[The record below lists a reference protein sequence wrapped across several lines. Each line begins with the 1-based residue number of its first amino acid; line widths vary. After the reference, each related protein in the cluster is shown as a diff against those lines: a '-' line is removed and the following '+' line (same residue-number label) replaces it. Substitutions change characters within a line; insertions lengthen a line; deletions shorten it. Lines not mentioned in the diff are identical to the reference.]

1 MRKFLSLFLVLF
13 CTSPTWAEQL
23 TQEQALNVAQ
33 DFFDKSGGLKSGT
46 DIKLVAT
53 SSEITGN
60 SSLRGSGEEA
70 FFVFNN
76 NNNSY
81 VIVSADD
88 RMKPILGYSFNS
100 PFHTENIPSNI
111 QNFLSAYYQYYN
123 NLDNSTNIFSSTESS
138 SSSSFATE
146 VSPLLGETN
155 WDQSTPY
162 NNMCPV
168 INGKNSVTGCVATAM
183 AMILKY
189 HEYPTKGTGSHSY
202 TTESGIKCS
211 FDFQSTTFDWAN
223 MLPQYSKV
231 EYNETQA
238 KAVAELMYAC
248 GVAVEMD
255 YSPSES
261 GAYSSDVPNAL
272 INYFGY
278 NKNIGYV
285 SRNYFNTSEWMEM
298 LKKELNSKRPVF
310 YGGSSS
316 EVGHAFVIDGYDKD
330 DMVHVNWGWDG
341 YNNGYFDISSLDP
354 TSTGIGG
361 GSGNGGGFTNNQ
373 SMIIGIQPEDISDFY
388 FSFFALEEM
397 KTDKNSVAKDESFNI
412 TLTNIFN
419 LTSDFNEGLI
429 SVILENQAGEKQ
441 VLYEEL
447 FKDVIKTN
455 YGFNKIVFSD
465 VKIPSETED
474 GNYKLYI
481 ATKEVR
487 EKDYSKVR
495 GNVGSII
502 EYNVSVKDNVCTLT
516 PYSGNL
522 DLNNIHGVLEATTN
536 LYSGM
541 TGKFKLNLSNSDND
555 SEYYGMGGILL
566 LSNDATPKLL
576 SVLTQTQF
584 LIPANTENQE
594 INLSAKMEM
603 EASLSDNKVDI
614 PVGNYYIAPFVTFRN
629 TSCLIGELI
638 PVVIKEGKVCDN
650 IKLSDLALEKS
661 IIGVNEDLTINANI
675 TLDGEGNI
683 FNENIYAAVFS
694 ESESSSQNIHQTE
707 IFVEEENQPY
717 KFSMTFNPMV
727 ETGKYFVAL
736 FRMIDNNYTQISNG
750 LSFTV
755 SENPTGIETIAT
767 NADGIK
773 VVSVNSNSV
782 SVILPEQTKSID
794 IYNMSGN
801 RIYNKNLTSE
811 NLSIN
816 QTLETGYI
824 NNGIY
829 IISIRTKDGKTM
841 TTKFIKR

>member
-1 MRKFLSLFLVLF
+1 MRKLFSFFLLLLCS
-13 CTSPTWAEQL
+13 SPTWAKQL
-23 TQEQALNVAQ
+23 TQEQALDVAQ
-33 DFFDKSGGLKSGT
+33 NFFDKEGGLKSST
-46 DIKLVAT
+46 DIKLVAV
-53 SSEITGN
+53 SSELTEN
-60 SSLRGSGEEA
+60 NSLRSSDEA
-70 FFVFNN
+70 FYVFNN
-76 NNNSY
+76 NNNSF

-88 RMKPILGYSFNS
+88 RMKPILGYSLNS

-111 QNFLSAYYQYYN
+111 QNFLSAYYLYYN
-123 NLDNSTNIFSSTESS
+123 NLDNSTNILSSTKSS

-146 VSPLLGETN
+146 VSPLLGEIN
-155 WDQSTPY
+155 WDQSSPY

-168 INGKNSVTGCVATAM
+168 IDGKTSVTGCVATAM

-202 TTESGIKCS
+202 TTESGTKYS
-211 FDFQSTTFDWAN
+211 LDFQSITFDWKN

-248 GVAVEMD
+248 GVGVEMD
-255 YSPSES
+255 YSPLES
-261 GAYSSDVPNAL
+261 GAYSSNVPKAL
-272 INYFGY
+272 INFFGY
-278 NKNIGYV
+278 NKNLGYV

-298 LKKELNSKRPVF
+298 LKTELNSKRPVF
-310 YGGSSS
+310 YSGSSS

-361 GSGNGGGFTNNQ
+361 GSGNGGGFTNYQ
-373 SMIIGIQPEDISDFY
+373 SMVIGIQPETVSDFY

-397 KTDKNSVAKDESFNI
+397 EIDKKSVAKNESFNI
-412 TLTNIFN
+412 TLTNLFN
-419 LTSDFNEGLI
+419 LTSVFNKGFI
-429 SVILENQAGEKQ
+429 SVILENQAGEKH
-441 VLYEEL
+441 VLYEESI
-447 FKDVIKTN
+447 DEAIETN
-455 YGFNKIVFSD
+455 YGFSKIDFTD
-465 VKIPSETED
+465 IKIPSEAED

-481 ATKEVR
+481 ATKDVR

-495 GNVGSII
+495 GNVGSVI
-502 EYNVSVKDNVCTLT
+502 EYNVSVKNDVCTLT
-516 PYSGNL
+516 PFSGNL
-522 DLNNIHGVLEATTN
+522 DLKNIHGELEATTS

-541 TGKFKLNLSNSDND
+541 TGKFKLSLSNSDND

-566 LSNDATPKLL
+566 LSNDATPQLL

-594 INLSAKMEM
+594 INLNAKMEM
-603 EASLSDNKVDI
+603 DFRKSDSKVDI
-614 PVGNYYIAPFVTFRN
+614 PTGNYYIAPFVSYRN
-629 TSCLIGELI
+629 TLCLIGELI
-638 PVVIKEGKVCDN
+638 PVVIKEGKICDN
-650 IKLSDLALEKS
+650 IKLSNLSLEKS
-661 IIGVNEDLTINANI
+661 IVGVNEDLTINADI

-707 IFVEEENQPY
+707 VFIEKENQPY
-717 KFSMTFNPMV
+717 KFTMTLNPMV

-736 FRMIDNNYTQISNG
+736 FRIIDNKYTQISNG
-750 LSFTV
+750 LPFTV
-755 SENPTGIETIAT
+755 SENPTGLETIAT
-767 NADGIK
+767 NTDGIK
-773 VVSVNSNSV
+773 IVSVNSNSV
-782 SVILPEQTKSID
+782 NIILPEQTESID
-794 IYNMSGN
+794 IYNISGN

-811 NLSIN
+811 NMSAN

-824 NNGIY
+824 NDGIY
-829 IISIRTKDGKTM
+829 IISVRTKDGKTV

>member
-1 MRKFLSLFLVLF
+1 MRKLFSLFLVLLS
-13 CTSPTWAEQL
+13 TSPTWAKQL
-23 TQEQALNVAQ
+23 TQEQALDVAQ
-33 DFFDKSGGLKSGT
+33 NFFDKSGGLKAST
-46 DIKLVAT
+46 DIKLVAV
-53 SSEITGN
+53 SSELTGN
-60 SSLRGSGEEA
+60 NSLRSSEEA
-70 FFVFNN
+70 FYVFNN
-76 NNNSY
+76 NNNSF

-88 RMKPILGYSFNS
+88 RMKPILGYSLNS

-123 NLDNSTNIFSSTESS
+123 NLDNSINILSSTEST

-146 VSPLLGETN
+146 VSPLLGEIN

-162 NNMCPV
+162 NNMCPS
-168 INGKNSVTGCVATAM
+168 IDGKTSVTGCVATAM

-189 HEYPTKGTGSHSY
+189 HEYPTKGIGSHSY
-202 TTESGIKCS
+202 TTKSGIKCS
-211 FDFQSTTFDWAN
+211 FDFESTTFDWKN

-248 GVAVEMD
+248 GVSVEME
-255 YSPSES
+255 YSPLES
-261 GAYSSDVPNAL
+261 GAYSNNVPSAL
-272 INYFGY
+272 VNFFGY
-278 NKNIGYV
+278 NKNLGYV
-285 SRNYFNTSEWMEM
+285 SRNYFSTSEWMEM
-298 LKKELNSKRPVF
+298 LKTELSSKRPV
-310 YGGSSS
+310 YYSASSS

-361 GSGNGGGFTNNQ
+361 GSGNGGGFTNYQ

-388 FSFFALEEM
+388 FSFFSLEAME
-397 KTDKNSVAKDESFNI
+397 TDKKSVAKGEPFNI

-419 LTSDFNEGLI
+419 LTSVFNEGVI

-441 VLYEEL
+441 VLYSDVIEEA
-447 FKDVIKTN
+447 IKTN
-455 YGFNKIVFSD
+455 YGSNTVVFDD
-465 VKIPSETED
+465 VKIPAETED

-481 ATKEVR
+481 ATKEIR
-487 EKDYSKVR
+487 EKEYSKVR
-495 GNVGSII
+495 GNVGSVV
-502 EYNVSVKDNVCTLT
+502 EYNVSVEGNVCTLT

-522 DLNNIHGVLEATTN
+522 DLKNIHGALEATTN

-541 TGKFKLNLSNSDND
+541 TGKFKLTVSNSDND

-566 LSNDATPKLL
+566 LSNDATPQLL
-576 SVLTQTQF
+576 AVLTETQF

-603 EASLSDNKVDI
+603 DFRGSDSKVDV
-614 PVGNYYIAPFVTFRN
+614 PAGNYYIAPFVSYRN
-629 TSCLIGELI
+629 TPCLIGELV
-638 PVVIKEGKVCDN
+638 PVVIKEGKICDN
-650 IKLSDLALEKS
+650 IKLSNLSLEKS
-661 IIGVNEDLTINANI
+661 IVGVNEDLTINADI

-707 IFVEEENQPY
+707 VFIEKENQPY
-717 KFSMTFNPMV
+717 KFTMTLNPMV

-736 FRMIDNNYTQISNG
+736 FRIIDNKYTQISNG
-750 LSFTV
+750 LPFTV
-755 SENPTGIETIAT
+755 SENPTSLETIAT
-767 NADGIK
+767 NTDGIK
-773 VVSVNSNSV
+773 IVSVNSNSINI
-782 SVILPEQTKSID
+782 ILPEQTESID
-794 IYNMSGN
+794 IYNISGN

-811 NLSIN
+811 NMSAN

-824 NNGIY
+824 NDGIY
-829 IISIRTKDGKTM
+829 IISVRTKEGKTV
-841 TTKFIKR
+841 TAKFIKR